1 MPPRMFLVRDKIIE
15 LWRSV
20 EDGGF
25 ATTHVAQAFRAD
37 RRIGSQ
43 ERKLVAE
50 SLYGMLRLHRRL
62 RFALKP
68 FNPPKTDTREGVLAL
83 MLAWN
88 VLEESMPF
96 SEAAALMPQI
106 PWHEV
111 SSVDV
116 RIEAVEDPISRL
128 ALRRSLPDFIA
139 RRLIEDLG
147 DDADAFA
154 ASLNRRAPLTVRVN
168 TLKTTREALAASLLE
183 AQIPTSPCR
192 WADTGLKLLGHTNVF
207 GLPQFTEGLL
217 EVQDEASQLAAMLTA
232 PPPGSVVLD
241 ACAGAGGKTLALAAI
256 MHNKGR
262 LIALD
267 VSSGKLHELTKRA
280 RRAGISNLRS
290 MVTPEDALPADLP
303 KAAGGPIMRAFVDA
317 PCSGL
322 GSWRRNPEARWRL
335 FEDDLARLP
344 ELQFS
349 IAHRAAS
356 LLPPGGRLIYA
367 TCTVL
372 KAENQDVV
380 TRLLATLPG
389 FELVRPAEIW
399 GSTMAKDLTSPDGNY
414 FQTLPHIQ
422 GTDGFFAA
430 VLRRK
435 RSGIAP

>member
-1 MPPRMFLVRDKIIE
+1 MFLVRDKIIE
-15 LWRSV
+15 LWKSV
-20 EDGGF
+20 ESGGF
-25 ATTHVAQAFRAD
+25 ATTHIAQAFRAD

-68 FNPPKTDTREGVLAL
+68 FNPPKPDTREGILAL
-83 MLAWN
+83 LLAWN

-96 SEAAALMPQI
+96 SEAAELLPGI
-106 PWHEV
+106 PWQDL
-111 SSVDV
+111 SSVDI
-116 RIEAVEDPISRL
+116 RIEAIEDPVSRL
-128 ALRRSLPDFIA
+128 ALRRSLPDFVA
-139 RRLIEDLG
+139 RRLLEDLG
-147 DDADAFA
+147 EAADAFA
-154 ASLNRRAPLTVRVN
+154 ASLNRRAPLTVRAN
-168 TLKTTREALAASLLE
+168 TLKTTRDALAASLAE
-183 AQIPTSPCR
+183 AGIETSPCR
-192 WADTGLKLLGHTNVF
+192 WADAGLKLLGHTNVF
-207 GLPQFTEGLL
+207 GLPQFSEGLL

-267 VSSGKLHELTKRA
+267 VSVGKLHELTKRA

-290 MVTPEDALPADLP
+290 MPTPDDALPPGLT
-303 KAAGGPIMRAFVDA
+303 KAAGGPILRAFVDA

-335 FEDDLARLP
+335 LEEDLTRLP
-344 ELQFS
+344 ELQFA

-356 LLPPGGRLIYA
+356 ILPPGGRLIYA

-372 KAENQDVV
+372 TAENQGVV
-380 TRLLATLPG
+380 TRLLEALPG

-399 GSTMAKDLTSPDGNY
+399 GTAMAKDLVSADGAY
-414 FQTLPHIQ
+414 LQTMPHIH